1 MSGNSGL
8 RPYDGAVTEPDSAP
22 VAAGTGPVRRVF
34 ATPPPR
40 LDASLNRVGI
50 TAGRRVP
57 VALFVWVLGVLLIW
71 WAGQWPGLLSPDSIR
86 YVIHVTSGPW
96 TADHSV
102 LYDSG
107 VLGSLKLTKSVGLL
121 TFVQCVCAAAIVSYF
136 VSAMRKF
143 GVPTKWAVIPALILP
158 LVPSFGAFVN
168 TVWKDV
174 PFAFCELLIA
184 ATTLRLLT
192 VRRDPEATP
201 RSYRGLLIALGFEFL
216 GLVLFRNDG
225 FIVLVVLVIALVIGF
240 SRIRLRILGLG
251 VAALLGLVFASTVV
265 YPAIGV
271 KPANSS
277 LAYGTFYGDIAVAYA
292 EAPKTFT
299 KSDLTLMKKV
309 APLSV
314 WRHANNCYDSDPL
327 FTPKSFNRAEADK
340 LKNSLASLWVRTLT
354 RTPITVIRTRL
365 CRSAVAW
372 SPLPPPRDR
381 AALSE
386 TPLQTPKTLYGRAA
400 LLPAKVV
407 PHLRAQPLST
417 KLSKLTHWARVAV
430 HGGYW
435 QPFLWRGATWSYLA
449 YIALA
454 LASVR
459 RKRWDVMLAGA
470 VCLANQL
477 TVMAAN
483 PAQLYRYMAGPI
495 FVGML
500 LVPIALVVRG
510 DDRSKP
516 EQAPAEREPDA
527 EAEPMVSSA
536 D

>member
-1 MSGNSGL
+1 ML
-8 RPYDGAVTEPDSAP
+8 V
-22 VAAGTGPVRRVF
+22 
-34 ATPPPR
+34 
-40 LDASLNRVGI
+40 SL
-50 TAGRRVP
+50 
-57 VALFVWVLGVLLIW
+57 WVLLVLLIW

-121 TFVQCVCAAAIVSYF
+121 TFVQCLCAAAILGYF

-143 GVPTKWAVIPALILP
+143 GVPTRWAVLPAIILP
-158 LVPSFGAFVN
+158 VVPSFGAFVN

-174 PFAFCELLIA
+174 PFAFCELLVA

-192 VRRDPEATP
+192 VRRNADATP
-201 RSYRGLLIALGFEFL
+201 RSYRGLLIALGLEFL

-225 FIVLVVLVIALVIGF
+225 FIVLVVLVVALVVGL
-240 SRIRLRILGLG
+240 SRIRWWILGLG
-251 VAALLGLVFASTVV
+251 AAALVGLVFASTVV

-277 LAYGTFYGDIAVAYA
+277 LAYGTFYADIAVAYA

-299 KSDLTLMKKV
+299 ADDLALMKQV

-314 WRHANNCYDSDPL
+314 WRHADNCYDSDPL
-327 FTPKSFNRAEADK
+327 FTPKSFNRVEADRV
-340 LKNSLASLWVRTLT
+340 KNKLASLWFKTLA
-354 RTPITVIRTRL
+354 RTPVTVVRTRL

-372 SPLPPPRDR
+372 NPLPPPRNK

-386 TPLQTPKTLYGRAA
+386 TPLQTPKTLYGRAP

-417 KLSKLTHWARVAV
+417 KLAKLAHWMRFETHS
-430 HGGYW
+430 GYW
-435 QPFLWRGATWSYLA
+435 QPILWRGATWSYAA

-454 LASVR
+454 IASVR
-459 RKRWDVMLAGA
+459 RRRWDVMLAGA
-470 VCLANQL
+470 ICLANQL

-495 FVGML
+495 FVGMM
-500 LVPIALVVRG
+500 LVPIALVAR
-510 DDRSKP
+510 
-516 EQAPAEREPDA
+516 A
-527 EAEPMVSSA
+527 EAVGSEAEAPQRDEAPVVSAA